1 MPPTDKPN
9 PLAEAPATLVDV
21 GRGELVDADSTG
33 GHTLIW
39 LWPASAPAAPT
50 HPQVD
55 HVNGQLRALEL
66 HAGQALTIRRGVV
79 PEATLVPGEGGWQ
92 LVVPSDPT
100 YADVSRAPTRVMV
113 FPHGELALET
123 EAQGPQRFW
132 LDLCPAT
139 GPAAAT
145 PVSPWSAIG
154 LGPMVLWYVPQSLA
168 ESRKHV
174 MGVDAALRDSMPG
187 FRCYSLATAEMI
199 THLRR
204 RARMRVLVPKNASGD
219 RWEASQPFLL
229 AGEPGCGK
237 TTLARAVYRS
247 VLGSDRFSVVHPVAA
262 EAEIDLIELMGCAN
276 FAHDG
281 TRVPDQRGSLDTATQ
296 PDGVVLIDEVHT
308 LHDRLCEH
316 LIDLLTEWTFRPR
329 GDNTHRKRIRGLVV
343 FATNR
348 LDRVRDPRRFPND
361 LFARMGGEAGIIEL
375 PPLRRRRWEV
385 LHLAEAVLAEQK
397 IRVPFAPNAMRK
409 ILLHAWPLNHWELED
424 VVREGCSLAAAQ
436 HAAEIQ
442 PELLKVA
449 TADCA
454 AREPTA
460 REPQIPAKPPV
471 VVDRPAAGAP
481 PTATRP
487 LVQNAPWF
495 FPTTTTWA
503 ELFGAVHHLGSFA
516 ELRDAWQD
524 QLGAK
529 NAAAVNRRIGR
540 LLRCDRCE
548 PALCPKCFVG
558 QLAQLEPGP
567 LVDRLTQVATGA
579 RVDRDEVMRWI
590 PAALRELVVERI
602 DQFKNAEAR
611 AALANATVSADRVDI
626 ERLLGTL
633 RRQLAIT

>member
-1 MPPTDKPN
+1 MPPTDTSD
-9 PLAEAPATLVDV
+9 PLTSAPATLVDV
-21 GRGELVDADSTG
+21 GRGELVDSERSS

-39 LWPASAPAAPT
+39 LWPAEPPEAPS

-55 HVNGQLRALEL
+55 LVDGQLRGLEL
-66 HAGQALTIRRGVV
+66 LPGQSLTIRRGVV
-79 PEATLVPGEGGWQ
+79 PAATLVPGDGGWQ
-92 LVVPSDPT
+92 LVVPSDAT
-100 YADVSRAPTRVMV
+100 YADVSRAPTRVTLL
-113 FPHGELALET
+113 PQGEVALET

-132 LDLCPAT
+132 LDLTPGA
-139 GPAAAT
+139 GPAPAT
-145 PVSPWSAIG
+145 PVPPWSAIG
-154 LGPMVLWYVPQSLA
+154 VGPVVLWYVPQSLA

-174 MGVDAALRDSMPG
+174 MGVDPALRESMPG

-204 RARMRVLVPKNASGD
+204 RARMRVLVPKNASEE

-237 TTLARAVYRS
+237 TTLARSVYRS

-262 EAEIDLIELMGCAN
+262 EAEIDLIALTGCAN

-281 TRVPDQRGSLDTATQ
+281 ARVPDQRGSLDTATQ

-308 LHDRLCEH
+308 LHDRLTEH

-348 LDRVRDPRRFPND
+348 LDLVRDPRRFPSD

-385 LHLAEAVLAEQK
+385 RQLAEALLAEQK
-397 IRVPFAPNAMRK
+397 PTIPFAPNAMRK

-424 VVREGCSLAAAQ
+424 VVREGCSLAVAH
-436 HAAEIQ
+436 HAAEIL
-442 PELLKVA
+442 PEFLKVA
-449 TADCA
+449 PPDA
-454 AREPTA
+454 AAAEPA
-460 REPQIPAKPPV
+460 VPRPVASMAPPV
-471 VVDRPAAGAP
+471 VADTARGEAP
-481 PTATRP
+481 PTATHP
-487 LVQNAPWF
+487 VVSDEPWI
-495 FPTTTTWA
+495 FPKTTTWA
-503 ELFGAVHHLGSFA
+503 ELFGAVHHLGGFA
-516 ELRDAWQD
+516 ELRDAWQK

-540 LLRCDRCE
+540 LVRCDRCE
-548 PALCPKCFVG
+548 PATCPRCFLG
-558 QLAQLEPGP
+558 QLEQLEPGP
-567 LVDRLTQVATGA
+567 LVERLSQIAAHA
-579 RVDRDEVMRWI
+579 RVPDGEVMRWI

-602 DQFKNAEAR
+602 DQFRNADAR
-611 AALANATVSADRVDI
+611 AALASATISGDRADI
-626 ERLLGTL
+626 EALLGTL
-633 RRQLAIT
+633 RRQVTSA